1 MKNII
6 HMSINEKKTITK
18 QALDFP
24 QWYQDVVRE
33 AELAESSEVRGCGI
47 VRPYG
52 LKIWELIKAEL
63 SRRLEED
70 GVENVYFP
78 IFVPL
83 ENLEAEKDHVE
94 GFAPELAVVTHAGG
108 EELVNKLAI
117 RPTSEAA
124 MYKTYAK
131 WIQSYKDLPLRL
143 NQWAN
148 VVRWEKRPRA
158 FLRWSEFLW
167 QEGHTVFATEEE
179 ARAETKKMLKIYQ
192 DIYEFMAVPTFAGQK
207 SESEKFA
214 GAVETLTVEI
224 MARDGK
230 AIQGATSHY
239 LGNNFAKVF
248 GVNYLGAD
256 GESHLGHQNS
266 WGLSWRS
273 VGALIMVHGDD
284 NGLRLPPNIAPL
296 QVVLVPIY
304 RDESARTDVLNFCE
318 ALKKDLAKKYRLKI
332 DEREAQTPGF
342 KFNYWEVRGV
352 PVRLEIGLKEV
363 AEKKVTV
370 FRRDTNTKE
379 VVTLEALPKYLDE
392 LMLKIQENLYQQ
404 AQALAQT
411 HIYQIDSWD
420 EIDERLGWFEASWDE
435 DPATEKMLKE
445 KYGMVSRLLLPESAA
460 REPRNKH
467 CFISGQPAKHDWL
480 FAKSY

>member
-1 MKNII
+1 MA
-6 HMSINEKKTITK
+6 INEKRTITK
-18 QALDFP
+18 QSVDFP
-24 QWYQDVVRE
+24 AWYQDVVRE
-33 AELAESSEVRGCGI
+33 AELAEVSEVRGCGI

-63 SRRLEED
+63 SRQLEAD

-94 GFAPELAVVTHAGG
+94 GFSPELAIVTHAGG

-167 QEGHTVFATEEE
+167 QEGHTVFANEEE
-179 ARAETKKMLKIYQ
+179 SRAEVEKMLGIYKSV
-192 DIYEFMAVPTFAGQK
+192 YEFMAIPTFSGRK

-214 GAVETLTVEI
+214 GAVMTLTAEV

-239 LGNNFAKVF
+239 LGTNFAKVF
-248 GVNYLGAD
+248 DVKYLGAD
-256 GESHLGHQNS
+256 GEFHFGHQNS

-284 NGLRLPPNIAPL
+284 NGLRLPPNIAPV
-296 QVVLVPIY
+296 QIVIVPIY
-304 RDESARTDVLNFCE
+304 KDEEARKQVLEYCENIKTNFS
-318 ALKKDLAKKYRLKI
+318 DKYRIKI
-332 DEREAQTPGF
+332 DSRDTQTPGF

-352 PVRLEIGLKEV
+352 PVRVEIGPKE
-363 AEKKVTV
+363 ASEKKLTI
-370 FRRDTNTKE
+370 FRRDNGQKE
-379 VVTLEALPKYLDE
+379 IIELSSLEEYLPRTMKE
-392 LMLKIQENLYQQ
+392 IHENLYAQ
-404 AQALAQT
+404 AQDFSSKS
-411 HIYQIDSWD
+411 INRIESWD
-420 EIDERLGWFEASWDE
+420 EIKDQVGWFEASWSE
-435 DPATEKMLKE
+435 EAETEKQLKE
-445 KYGMVSRLLLPESAA
+445 KYGIVSRVLLTEKENSA
-460 REPRNKH
+460 PKNKK
-467 CFISGQPAKHDWL
+467 CFISGKDAKHDWL
-480 FAKSY
+480 FAKCY

>member
-1 MKNII
+1 MA
-6 HMSINEKKTITK
+6 INEKRTITK
-18 QALDFP
+18 QSLDFP
-24 QWYQDVVRE
+24 AWYQDVVKE
-33 AELAESSEVRGCGI
+33 AELAENSEVRGCGI

-63 SRRLEED
+63 SQRFETD
-70 GVENVYFP
+70 GVEDVYFP

-83 ENLEAEKDHVE
+83 ENLEAEKEHVE
-94 GFAPELAVVTHAGG
+94 GFSPELAIVTHAGG

-148 VVRWEKRPRA
+148 VVRWEKRPRP

-167 QEGHTVFATEEE
+167 QEGHSVFANEEE
-179 ARAETKKMLKIYQ
+179 ARAEVQKMLEMYKS
-192 DIYEFMAVPTFAGQK
+192 IYEFMAIPAFTGQK

-214 GAVETLTVEI
+214 GAVMTLTAEV

-239 LGNNFAKVF
+239 LGTNFAEVF
-248 GVNYLGAD
+248 DVKYLGAD
-256 GESHLGHQNS
+256 GEFHLGHQNS
-266 WGLSWRS
+266 WGFSWRS

-284 NGLRLPPNIAPL
+284 NGLRLPPNVAPL
-296 QVVLVPIY
+296 QVVIVPIY
-304 RDESARTDVLNFCE
+304 KDEAARDKVLAYCE
-318 ALKKDLAKKYRLKI
+318 GIKNNLQTKYRVKV
-332 DEREAQTPGF
+332 DSRDTQTPGF

-363 AEKKVTV
+363 DDNKVTI
-370 FRRDTNTKE
+370 FRRDNDTKE
-379 VVTLEALPKYLDE
+379 IISLDKLEARSIK
-392 LMLKIQENLYQQ
+392 LMAEIHTNLYN
-404 AQALAQT
+404 QALEFSRSHIHRIEDWNEIGDQT
-411 HIYQIDSWD
+411 
-420 EIDERLGWFEASWDE
+420 GWFEASWSE
-435 DPATEKMLKE
+435 DAETEKQLKE
-445 KYGMVSRLLLPESAA
+445 KYGMVSRVLLPEKANSK
-460 REPRNKH
+460 PKNKK
-467 CFISGQPAKHDWL
+467 CFISGQEAKHDWL
-480 FAKSY
+480 FAKCY

>member
-1 MKNII
+1 
-6 HMSINEKKTITK
+6 MSKIEKRTITK
-18 QALDFP
+18 QADDFP

-33 AELAESSEVRGCGI
+33 AELAEVSEVRGCGI

-63 SRRLEED
+63 NQKIEDD

-83 ENLEAEKDHVE
+83 ENFEMEKEHIE
-94 GFAPELAVVTHAGG
+94 GFAPELAIVTHAGG
-108 EELVNKLAI
+108 EELTNKLVI

-131 WIQSYKDLPLRL
+131 WIQSYNDLPLRL

-179 ARAETKKMLKIYQ
+179 ARDEVQKILN
-192 DIYEFMAVPTFAGQK
+192 IYRDVYKFMSIPAFCGQK

-214 GAVETLTVEI
+214 GAVETYSVEV

-239 LGNNFAKVF
+239 LGTNFAKVF
-248 GVNYLGAD
+248 GVDYLGAD
-256 GESHLGHQNS
+256 GERHLGHQNS
-266 WGLSWRS
+266 WGFAWRS
-273 VGALIMVHGDD
+273 VGALIMAHGDD
-284 NGLRLPPNIAPL
+284 NGLRLPPNVAPI
-296 QVVLVPIY
+296 QIIIVPIFK
-304 RDESARTDVLNFCE
+304 DEAGKTAVLNY
-318 ALKKDLAKKYRLKI
+318 AQKLKDSLKEYRVKI
-332 DEREAQTPGF
+332 DDKPNQTPGF
-342 KFNYWEVRGV
+342 KFHNWEIKGV
-352 PVRLEIGLKEV
+352 PIRLEIGLQEV
-363 AEKKVTV
+363 GGDKVTL
-370 FRRDTNTKE
+370 FRRDTGTKE
-379 VVTLEALPKYLDE
+379 IVLTANLEKRIKE
-392 LMLKIQENLYQQ
+392 LVIEIAENLYQE
-404 AQALAQT
+404 AEKFGAA
-411 HIYQIDSWD
+411 HIKRIESWD
-420 EIDERLGWFEASWDE
+420 EIDDSGTWFEASWSE
-435 DPATEKMLKE
+435 DPETEKKLKE
-445 KYGMVSRLLLPESAA
+445 RFSMVSRVLLSE
-460 REPRNKH
+460 NKTKGPKNKK
-467 CFISGQPAKHDWL
+467 CFISGEVAKHDWL

>member
-1 MKNII
+1 MGK
-6 HMSINEKKTITK
+6 NEKRTITK
-18 QALDFP
+18 QSVDFP
-24 QWYQDVVRE
+24 AWYQDVVRE
-33 AELAESSEVRGCGI
+33 AELAETSEVRGCGI

-63 SRRLEED
+63 SRKLEED

-83 ENLEAEKDHVE
+83 ENLEAEKSHVE
-94 GFAPELAVVTHAGG
+94 GFSPELAVVTHAGG
-108 EELVNKLAI
+108 EELTNKLAI

-167 QEGHTVFATEEE
+167 QEGHTVFESENE
-179 ARAETKKMLKIYQ
+179 ARDEVEKMLGIYQ
-192 DIYEFMAVPTFAGQK
+192 SLYEFLAIPTFTGRK

-214 GAVETLTVEI
+214 GAVMTMTAEV
-224 MARDGK
+224 MAKDGK

-239 LGNNFAKVF
+239 LGTNFAKVF
-248 GVNYLGAD
+248 DVTYLGAD
-256 GESHLGHQNS
+256 GESHFGHQNS

-284 NGLRLPPNIAPL
+284 NGLRLPPNIAPV
-296 QVVLVPIY
+296 QVVIVPIY
-304 RDESARTDVLNFCE
+304 RDDTSRDEVLTYCEKIHNNLKVNYRVKTDLR
-318 ALKKDLAKKYRLKI
+318 D
-332 DEREAQTPGF
+332 AQTPGF

-352 PVRLEIGLKEV
+352 PVRLEIGLQE
-363 AEKKVTV
+363 ANSGKVTI
-370 FRRDTNTKE
+370 FRRDTDTKE
-379 VVTLEALPKYLDE
+379 LVDLVDLENRVKE
-392 LMLKIQENLYQQ
+392 LMLEIHSNLYQQ
-404 AQALAQT
+404 AVDFSQKN
-411 HIYQIDSWD
+411 IRRIESWD
-420 EIDERLGWFEASWDE
+420 EIDEAGGWYEASWSE
-435 DPATEKMLKE
+435 DPASEKQLKE
-445 KYGMVSRLLLPESAA
+445 KYGIVSRVLLSTQENVAPK
-460 REPRNKH
+460 NKK
-467 CFISGQPAKHDWL
+467 CFINGQPAKHDWL
-480 FAKSY
+480 FAKCY

>member
-1 MKNII
+1 
-6 HMSINEKKTITK
+6 MSINEKRTITK
-18 QALDFP
+18 QADDFP
-24 QWYQDVVRE
+24 AWYQDVVRE

-63 SRRLEED
+63 NRRLEED

-148 VVRWEKRPRA
+148 VVRWEKRPRP

-167 QEGHTVFATEEE
+167 QEGHTVFASEEE
-179 ARAETKKMLKIYQ
+179 ARAETKKILQVYQ
-192 DIYEFMAVPTFAGQK
+192 DIYEFMAIPAFTGRK

-214 GAVETLTVEI
+214 GAVETLTVEV
-224 MARDGK
+224 MAKDGK

-239 LGNNFAKVF
+239 LGTNFAKVF
-248 GVNYLGAD
+248 NVSYLGAD

-284 NGLRLPPNIAPL
+284 NGLRLPPNIAPI
-296 QVVLVPIY
+296 QIVLVPIY
-304 RDESARTDVLNFCE
+304 RDEAGRTQVLEFCE
-318 ALKKDLAKKYRLKI
+318 NLKKDLAKKYRMKI
-332 DEREAQTPGF
+332 DDRDAQTPGF

-363 AEKKVTV
+363 TEKKVTV
-370 FRRDTNTKE
+370 FRRDTGSKE
-379 VVTLEALPKYLDE
+379 AVSTVDLNKYLKKT
-392 LMLKIQENLYQQ
+392 MAGIHKNLYKQ
-404 AQALAQT
+404 AQEFSKA
-411 HIYQIDSWD
+411 HVYRIKSWE
-420 EIDERLGWFEASWDE
+420 EIDDRLGWFEASWSE
-435 DPATEKMLKE
+435 DPETEKLLKE
-445 KYGMVSRLLLPESAA
+445 KYGMVSRVLLPASAA
-460 REPRNKH
+460 KGPRNKK

>member
-1 MKNII
+1 MAL
-6 HMSINEKKTITK
+6 NEKRTITK
-18 QALDFP
+18 QADDFP
-24 QWYQDVVRE
+24 AWYQDVVRE
-33 AELAESSEVRGCGI
+33 AELAEASEVRGCGI

-83 ENLEAEKDHVE
+83 ENLQAEKEHVE
-94 GFAPELAVVTHAGG
+94 GFSPELAIVTQAGG
-108 EELVNKLAI
+108 EELTNKLAI

-167 QEGHTVFATEEE
+167 QEGHTVFANEEE
-179 ARAETKKMLKIYQ
+179 ARAEMEKMLGIYRAV
-192 DIYEFMAVPTFAGQK
+192 YEFMAIPTFTGQK

-214 GAVETLTVEI
+214 GAVTTTTVEV

-230 AIQGATSHY
+230 AIQSATSHY
-239 LGNNFAKVF
+239 LGTNFSKVF

-256 GESHLGHQNS
+256 GVTHLGHQNS

-273 VGALIMVHGDD
+273 VGAVIMVHGDD

-296 QVVLVPIY
+296 QIVIVPIY
-304 RDESARTDVLNFCE
+304 KDDDSRQQVLNFCAE
-318 ALKKDLAKKYRLKI
+318 IKTTLAKKYRLQI
-332 DEREAQTPGF
+332 DDRDGQTPGF

-363 AEKKVTV
+363 TENKVTI
-370 FRRDTNTKE
+370 FRRDNDTKE
-379 VVTLEALPKYLDE
+379 VVSVGE
-392 LMLKIQENLYQQ
+392 LNGRLKKLMKEIHKNLYRQ
-404 AQALAQT
+404 AKDFATA
-411 HIYQIDSWD
+411 HIYQIKSWD
-420 EIDERLGWFEASWDE
+420 EIDDRVGWFEASWSE
-435 DPATEKMLKE
+435 DPATEKQLKE
-445 KYGMVSRLLLPESAA
+445 RFGMVSRVLLPAKA
-460 REPRNKH
+460 VKGPKNKK
-467 CFISGQPAKHDWL
+467 CFVSGQPAKHDWL
-480 FAKSY
+480 FAKCY

>member
-1 MKNII
+1 
-6 HMSINEKKTITK
+6 MSITEKKTITK
-18 QALDFP
+18 QSENFA
-24 QWYQDVVRE
+24 QWYQDVVSG

-83 ENLEAEKDHVE
+83 ENLEAEKAHVE
-94 GFAPELAVVTHAGG
+94 GFAPELAIVTIGGG

-124 MYKTYAK
+124 MYKTYAR

-167 QEGHTVFATEEE
+167 QEGHTVFATESE
-179 ARAETKKMLKIYQ
+179 ARAEEEKMLS
-192 DIYEFMAVPTFAGQK
+192 IYEDVYEYMAVPTFSGRK

-214 GAVETLTVEI
+214 GAVTTLTAEI

-239 LGNNFAKVF
+239 LGTNFAKVF
-248 GVNYLGAD
+248 NVNYLGSD
-256 GESHLGHQNS
+256 GQTYLGHQNS
-266 WGLSWRS
+266 WGLSWRA
-273 VGALIMVHGDD
+273 VGAVIMVHGDD
-284 NGLRLPPNIAPL
+284 NGLRLPPNIAPI
-296 QVVLVPIY
+296 QIVIVPIY
-304 RDESARTDVLNFCE
+304 RDDEGREKVLNYSE
-318 ALKKDLAKKYRLKI
+318 KIKKSFAKKYRLKI
-332 DEREAQTPGF
+332 DDRAGQTPGF

-363 AEKKVTV
+363 EENKVTI
-370 FRRDTNTKE
+370 FRRDENTKE
-379 VVTLEALPKYLDE
+379 AVIISDLNSHLNR
-392 LMLKIQENLYQQ
+392 LMKEIHKNLYRQ
-404 AQALAQT
+404 AQTLAAQK
-411 HIYQIDSWD
+411 IYRIKSWE
-420 EIDERLGWFEASWDE
+420 EIDDRQGWFEASWSE
-435 DPATEKMLKE
+435 DPETEKQLKE
-445 KYGMVSRLLLPESAA
+445 RFGIVSRVLLKKQAA
-460 REPRNKH
+460 RGPRNKK
-467 CFISGQPAKHDWL
+467 CFISGKEAKHDWL
-480 FAKSY
+480 FAKCY

>member
-1 MKNII
+1 MAKQ
-6 HMSINEKKTITK
+6 EKKTITK
-18 QALDFP
+18 QSLDFP
-24 QWYQDVVRE
+24 AWYQDVVRE
-33 AELAESSEVRGCGI
+33 AELAEPSEVRGCGI

-63 SRRLEED
+63 SSRLEDD

-108 EELVNKLAI
+108 EELNNKLAI

-131 WIQSYKDLPLRL
+131 WIQSYNDLPLRL

-167 QEGHTVFATEEE
+167 QEGHTAFVNEEE
-179 ARAETKKMLKIYQ
+179 ARAEMQKMLEIYK
-192 DIYEFMAVPTFAGQK
+192 DIYSFMAIPSFCGKK

-214 GAVETLTVEI
+214 GAVTTSTVEV
-224 MARDGK
+224 MAKDGK

-239 LGNNFAKVF
+239 LGTNFAKVF
-248 GVNYLGAD
+248 GVKYLGAD
-256 GESHLGHQNS
+256 GKSHLAHQNS

-284 NGLRLPPNIAPL
+284 NGLRLPPNVAPI
-296 QVVLVPIY
+296 QIVIVPIY
-304 RDESARTDVLNFCE
+304 RDEEGKKKVLDYCNSIKDN
-318 ALKKDLAKKYRLKI
+318 LKNNYRIKI
-332 DEREAQTPGF
+332 DEREGQSPGY
-342 KFNYWEVRGV
+342 KFHHWEVRGV
-352 PVRLEIGLKEV
+352 PVRLEIGQREV
-363 AEKKVTV
+363 EENKLTV
-370 FRRDTNTKE
+370 FRRDIGSKE
-379 VVTLEALPKYLDE
+379 VIGKEEFEGSVPKIME
-392 LMLKIQENLYQQ
+392 SIHNNLY
-404 AQALAQT
+404 AQANDFANSHVT
-411 HIYQIDSWD
+411 RIESID
-420 EIDERLGWFEASWDE
+420 EIGDQLGFFEASWSE
-435 DPATEKMLKE
+435 SPESEKMLKE
-445 KYGMVSRLLLPESAA
+445 KFAIVSRVLLKENENAA
-460 REPRNKH
+460 PKNKK
-467 CFISGQPAKHDWL
+467 CFAGGGEAKHDWL

>member
-1 MKNII
+1 MA
-6 HMSINEKKTITK
+6 INEKRTIIK
-18 QALDFP
+18 QSVDFP
-24 QWYQDVVRE
+24 AWYQDVVRE
-33 AELAESSEVRGCGI
+33 AELAENSEVRGCGI

-63 SRRLEED
+63 SRRLEND

-94 GFAPELAVVTHAGG
+94 GFSPELAVVTHAGG
-108 EELVNKLAI
+108 EDLTNKLAI

-148 VVRWEKRPRA
+148 VVRWEKRPRS

-167 QEGHTVFATEEE
+167 QEGHTAFATEEE
-179 ARAETKKMLKIYQ
+179 AREEVIKMLGIYR
-192 DIYEFMAVPTFAGQK
+192 DVYEYMAIPTFTGRK

-214 GAVETLTVEI
+214 GAVMTTTAEV

-239 LGNNFAKVF
+239 LGTNFAEVF

-256 GESHLGHQNS
+256 GASHKVHQNS

-273 VGALIMVHGDD
+273 VGAVVMVHGDD
-284 NGLRLPPNIAPL
+284 NGLRLPPNIAPI
-296 QVVLVPIY
+296 QIIIVPIFK
-304 RDESARTDVLNFCE
+304 DESKEKVLGFCNE
-318 ALKKDLAKKYRLKI
+318 IKDDLKNEYRVKI
-332 DEREAQTPGF
+332 DEREGQTPGF
-342 KFNYWEVRGV
+342 KFNHWEVRGV

-363 AEKKVTV
+363 SEGKVTL
-370 FRRDTNTKE
+370 FRRDNGVKE
-379 VVTLEALPKYLDE
+379 NVALSDLNDKLKS
-392 LMLKIQENLYQQ
+392 LMVEIHNNLYNQ
-404 AQALAQT
+404 AKEFAETKITRIEDWSEIENQT
-411 HIYQIDSWD
+411 
-420 EIDERLGWFEASWDE
+420 GWFEASWSE
-435 DPATEKMLKE
+435 DPETEKLLKE
-445 KYGMVSRLLLPESAA
+445 KYGMVSRVLLSSKENVSPKN
-460 REPRNKH
+460 NK
-467 CFISGQPAKHDWL
+467 CFISGKEAKHDWL

>member
-1 MKNII
+1 MGK
-6 HMSINEKKTITK
+6 NEKKTITK
-18 QALDFP
+18 QAVDFP
-24 QWYQDVVRE
+24 AWYQDVVRE
-33 AELAESSEVRGCGI
+33 AELAETSEVRGCGI

-63 SRRLEED
+63 SRQLEAD

-94 GFAPELAVVTHAGG
+94 GFSPELAVVTHAGG

-124 MYKTYAK
+124 MYRTYAK

-167 QEGHTVFATEEE
+167 QEGHTVFASEEE
-179 ARAETKKMLKIYQ
+179 ARTEVKKML
-192 DIYEFMAVPTFAGQK
+192 DIYRSLYDFLAIPTFTGRK

-214 GAVETLTVEI
+214 GAVMTLTAEV
-224 MARDGK
+224 MAKDGK

-239 LGNNFAKVF
+239 LGTNFAKVF
-248 GVNYLGAD
+248 DVKYLGAD
-256 GESHLGHQNS
+256 GETHLGHQNS

-273 VGALIMVHGDD
+273 VGAVVMVHGDD

-296 QVVLVPIY
+296 QVVIVPIY
-304 RDESARTDVLNFCE
+304 KDDSSRDKVLSYCEKINES
-318 ALKKDLAKKYRLKI
+318 LKAKYRLKT
-332 DEREAQTPGF
+332 DLRDSQTPGF

-352 PVRLEIGLKEV
+352 PVRLEIGSKE
-363 AEKKVTV
+363 ADANKVTI
-370 FRRDTNTKE
+370 FRRDNDNKE
-379 VVTLEALPKYLDE
+379 EIDLSELPNRLEK
-392 LMLKIQENLYQQ
+392 LMQEIHDNLYN
-404 AQALAQT
+404 QALAFSEKNI
-411 HIYQIDSWD
+411 HRIESWE
-420 EIDERLGWFEASWDE
+420 EIDEKTGWFEASWSE
-435 DPATEKMLKE
+435 DADTEKQLKE
-445 KYGMVSRLLLPESAA
+445 KYGLVSRVLLSDKEGEAPK
-460 REPRNKH
+460 NKK
-467 CFISGQPAKHDWL
+467 CFISGKPAKHDWL
-480 FAKSY
+480 FAKCY